1 MKTIKFRAW
10 DKNNK
15 RFIKSGQLLL
25 GNIVA
30 WKNTKEFEVG
40 ATSDFE
46 LMQFTGLHDKNGKE
60 VFEGDVLGGSY
71 ENTSVHFCDKCKSYQ
86 LSMEEYGCMAC
97 QGDVHWSEVVE
108 DEKELEVIGNI
119 YEQSHIKEEKVKEI
133 PQFEGTREA
142 LDNIKI

>member
-60 VFEGDVLGGSY
+60 VFEGDIIL
-71 ENTSVHFCDKCKSYQ
+71 NTYAGREQKQIVYWK
-86 LSMEEYGCMAC
+86 EA
-97 QGDVHWSEVVE
+97 EVVGE
-108 DEKELEVIGNI
+108 SKNIQYADLEGFQSTIGKWSLKKLDNNDEMTLALFSGKFEVIGNI
-119 YEQSHIKEEKVKEI
+119 YEK
-133 PQFEGTREA
+133 
-142 LDNIKI
+142 

>member
-1 MKTIKFRAW
+1 MRTIKFRAW
-10 DKNNK
+10 DKEKGKMLSHEVLMNQEWN
-15 RFIKSGQLLL
+15 LLRPMYQP
-25 GNIVA
+25 
-30 WKNTKEFEVG
+30 K
-40 ATSDFE
+40 TSNWVM
-46 LMQFTGLHDKNGKE
+46 LQFTGLHDKNGKE